1 MVAEAHF
8 SKIRIT
14 SPDKVGA
21 LLRKIAQSSCPLLIR
36 ALSIPEIAVR
46 GLAVAQS
53 EYGKIPCLS
62 IGNLSARGFAHLNQH
77 SKSGIQVELVLA
89 SSKIVFVTTLS
100 HFREQTCV
108 VNFPSVIEST
118 ERRKEGR
125 TSIVGNSRAYVSID
139 SWAPNPADFTTVPFL
154 ESSRQLTSL
163 IIVGDVSMGGTML
176 VTRFPAAYRI
186 LSRPDQ
192 VETGL
197 FHLPMKAP
205 IKITAGIRWFKK
217 TSEVISQPDT
227 KNRTLVS
234 FKIGIQFID
243 QSEELTKN
251 LKQFLM
257 RAAHAN
263 AI

>member
-1 MVAEAHF
+1 MVAQARL

-14 SPDKVGA
+14 SPEKVGA
-21 LLRKIAQSSCPLLIR
+21 LLHKIAQSSCPLLIR
-36 ALSIPEIAVR
+36 ALSNPEIAVR
-46 GLAVAQS
+46 GQAVAQS
-53 EYGKIPCLS
+53 EYGKIPCMS
-62 IGNLSARGFAHLNQH
+62 IGNLSVRGLAHLNQH
-77 SKSGIQVELVLA
+77 CGSGIQVELVLA
-89 SSKIVFVTTLS
+89 SSKIVFITTLS

-108 VNFPSVIEST
+108 VSFPSVIEST
-118 ERRKEGR
+118 ERRKEIR
-125 TSIVGNSRAYVSID
+125 TSIIGNSRAYVSID

-154 ESSRQLTSL
+154 ESTRQIASL
-163 IIVGDVSMGGTML
+163 IIVGDVSLGGTML
-176 VTRFPAAYRI
+176 VTRFPAAYSI
-186 LSRPDQ
+186 LARPDH

-217 TSEVISQPDT
+217 TSEAITQPDT
-227 KNRTLVS
+227 KSRTIVS
-234 FKIGIQFID
+234 FKIGIEFID
-243 QSEELTKN
+243 QSEELTRS